1 MIKAILF
8 DMDGLMFD
16 TETLATEAFIYSGK
30 QNSVDITPE
39 ETHKVLGFTKEKIYN
54 FFEEY
59 FNGMA
64 DGRKIVSDH
73 YKYMDKILFTEGPK
87 KMYYVEELLQYL
99 VDKNYKIAVAS
110 SSDLNIIKNN
120 LEKTNLVKYIDVVA
134 SGEEVKNGKPA
145 PDIFLLAA
153 SRLEVLPKEC
163 IVLEDSKSG
172 ILAAKAAGMK
182 PIMIPDIY
190 NPEKEFKKIP
200 YKIIDNLSEVIPI
213 LENLT

>member
-1 MIKAILF
+1 MIKAVLF

-16 TETLATEAFIYSGK
+16 TETLATECFIYSGK
-30 QNSVDITPE
+30 QNGIDITPE
-39 ETHKVLGFTKEKIYN
+39 ETHKVLGFTKEKIYD

-59 FNGMA
+59 FKGKV
-64 DGRKIVSDH
+64 DGRKIVADH
-73 YKYMDKILFTEGPK
+73 YKHMDKILFTEGPK

-99 VDKNYKIAVAS
+99 ASENYKIAVAS
-110 SSDLNIIKNN
+110 SSDLDVIKNN
-120 LEKTNLVKYIDVVA
+120 LEKTNLAKYIDVIA
-134 SGEEVKNGKPA
+134 SGEEVKNSKPA

-153 SRLEVLPKEC
+153 NRIGISPEEC

-172 ILAAKAAGMK
+172 ILAAEAAGMK
-182 PIMIPDIY
+182 PIMVPDLY
-190 NPEKEFKKIP
+190 KPEGEFKKIP